1 MNNQV
6 LTLTGT
12 NLTDN
17 SGFDILIT
25 ASNPFMLGLKYQ
37 NLNRDFYV
45 EGWNLSNRKG
55 NAGNNGINAG
65 AYLCETLTELTG
77 LNLS

>member
-1 MNNQV
+1 MNNQA

-12 NLTDN
+12 NLKDN

-37 NLNRDFYV
+37 NLNIDFYV

-65 AYLCETLTELTG
+65 AYLFETLTELTG